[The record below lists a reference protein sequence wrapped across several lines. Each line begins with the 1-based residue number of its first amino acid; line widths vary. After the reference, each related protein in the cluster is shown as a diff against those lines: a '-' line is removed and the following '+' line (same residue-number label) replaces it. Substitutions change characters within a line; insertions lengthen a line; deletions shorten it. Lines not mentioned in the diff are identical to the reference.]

1 MNQDLTKNGPRK
13 LTGFEV
19 GLQDTLCTQFKERF
33 LGDLSLALVRSPQ
46 VSLPVLTPGA
56 RVGQVRTVGFRYI
69 ETVGV

>member
-13 LTGFEV
+13 LTGF
-19 GLQDTLCTQFKERF
+19 QDTLCTQFKERF